1 MLIFSNNTE
10 NKIYSYNIHLYFL
23 PDVLQQTGRPR
34 ALTFDP
40 NQHKVLNSEL
50 KHLYTAVTRARVN
63 VWIFDADLEKRA
75 PMFEYFKARKLVR
88 CITSEDVDGGTRDF
102 SSPFLGPKFGPI
114 PNAKTTNIFPK
125 NG

>member
-1 MLIFSNNTE
+1 MM
-10 NKIYSYNIHLYFL
+10 HFL

-88 CITSEDVDGGTRDF
+88 CITSEDVDGGKGIFQVRF
-102 SSPFLGPKFGPI
+102 WGPNFGPI
-114 PNAKTTNIFPK
+114 PNKKMTKLFPK